1 MRISIPTVL
10 SFVLMATSVGA
21 HAAEPGKASERDR
34 AVRVQVTLSQERS
47 DKRPTAPSRVY
58 QFVVLDNGEP
68 GKLTIGS
75 RVAIPITTVGS
86 KSDDLPVTSFTYQNV
101 GAIIDCA
108 VERVGTGLFE
118 VRFKFEDSWMD
129 PGIVGRTGQA
139 PIETT
144 ALELNT
150 VIASGKPQVLGRL
163 AQADGS
169 ARLVELLIEPM

>member
-1 MRISIPTVL
+1 
-10 SFVLMATSVGA
+10 
-21 HAAEPGKASERDR
+21 
-34 AVRVQVTLSQERS
+34 
-47 DKRPTAPSRVY
+47 
-58 QFVVLDNGEP
+58 VVLDNGDP

-86 KSDDLPVTSFTYQNV
+86 KSDDLPVTSFTYQNL

-129 PGIVGRTGQA
+129 PGIIGRTGQA

-150 VIASGKPQVLGRL
+150 VVASGKPQVLGRL